1 MTETSTDEKL
11 SPIVSA
17 FVNQVQ
23 WLADK
28 YKPSKGD
35 VLSWLATRL
44 KGEFRE
50 EVQRLLLIDHPLRK
64 NTEKLLIEFLQN
76 VSLSPAVLVK
86 SSDTIGRQTNWARTF
101 SDAISDRPT
110 KYWNQEKVL
119 RYEPDVI
126 GALKAIGQRWLDE
139 LNEAIPEERFNS
151 RIERLSACLKF
162 AGKYPGRSN
171 MYDANIRYKL
181 SCIPKGEKLA
191 RNLTRLNHLMRQKIN
206 DDEKYD
212 EIERIGEIFNDHFKG
227 LKPENADNLLE
238 VIATLS
244 VGFALVNLGWNF
256 ETEAYNLAL
265 KEKGE
270 LNLRNEEL
278 GLTCRIYKGK
288 PDGQTDRAIEIRRS
302 VLGIEARGLQPDILI
317 EFKSF
322 KNNHSVTII
331 ADAKN
336 NSTGNGEFYARTGL
350 DAIYRYFVAYGQI
363 VGLKFEDNNISTKY
377 GGPAGILF
385 LYQMPHGEKENRNQT
400 DETIV
405 KGLGLKDNEYG
416 LHNEKLENL
425 LSSIIKLLPEIF
437 KSDCY
442 PQVND

>member
-17 FVNQVQ
+17 FVHQVQ

-28 YKPSKGD
+28 YKPSKGE

-50 EVQRLLLIDHPLRK
+50 ELQRLLLIDHPLRN

-86 SSDTIGRQTNWARTF
+86 SSDSIGRQTNWARTF

-139 LNEAIPEERFNS
+139 LNEAIPEGRFNS

-162 AGKYPGRSN
+162 AGKYPGRIN
-171 MYDANIRYKL
+171 TYDANIRYKL
-181 SCIPKGEKLA
+181 SCTPKGEKLA
-191 RNLTRLNHLMRQKIN
+191 GNLTRLNHLMLQKIN
-206 DDEKYD
+206 DGKNYD
-212 EIERIGEIFNDHFKG
+212 EIERIGEIFNCHLKG

-244 VGFALVNLGWNF
+244 VALALVNLGWNLK
-256 ETEAYNLAL
+256 TEGYNLAL
-265 KEKGE
+265 KGKGE
-270 LNLRNEEL
+270 LNLSNEEL

-288 PDGQTDRAIEIRRS
+288 PDGQTDRSIEIRRS
-302 VLGIEARGLQPDILI
+302 LLGNKATGLQPDILI
-317 EFKSF
+317 EFMSL

-336 NSTGNGEFYARTGL
+336 NSTDDGEVYARTGL

-363 VGLKFEDNNISTKY
+363 VGLKF
-377 GGPAGILF
+377 
-385 LYQMPHGEKENRNQT
+385 
-400 DETIV
+400 
-405 KGLGLKDNEYG
+405 
-416 LHNEKLENL
+416 
-425 LSSIIKLLPEIF
+425 
-437 KSDCY
+437 
-442 PQVND
+442 

>member
-139 LNEAIPEERFNS
+139 LNEAIPEERFKA

-162 AGKYPGRSN
+162 AGKYPGRCN

-227 LKPENADNLLE
+227 LKPENAD
-238 VIATLS
+238 I
-244 VGFALVNLGWNF
+244 
-256 ETEAYNLAL
+256 
-265 KEKGE
+265 
-270 LNLRNEEL
+270 
-278 GLTCRIYKGK
+278 
-288 PDGQTDRAIEIRRS
+288 
-302 VLGIEARGLQPDILI
+302 
-317 EFKSF
+317 
-322 KNNHSVTII
+322 
-331 ADAKN
+331 
-336 NSTGNGEFYARTGL
+336 
-350 DAIYRYFVAYGQI
+350 
-363 VGLKFEDNNISTKY
+363 
-377 GGPAGILF
+377 F
-385 LYQMPHGEKENRNQT
+385 L
-400 DETIV
+400 
-405 KGLGLKDNEYG
+405 
-416 LHNEKLENL
+416 
-425 LSSIIKLLPEIF
+425 KLLLP
-437 KSDCY
+437 SVWDSL
-442 PQVND
+442 